1 MARETKQYDL
11 TDILL
16 AVLTAKLRK
25 EVNRLDVMGFD
36 QLNAPNVSKL
46 TKSMIERLLKEN
58 KKAYLKICKDATEEA
73 KDDVTALGIT
83 ATLLPVDEKYV
94 DGILNEYN
102 SVTNYL
108 YYPEADRKRSRLL
121 EAILTAV
128 AVNSRKDYHTELK
141 RFADL
146 WHTQTKQYGETMV
159 DKTRLATF
167 EKNGIKYVMWRTQG
181 DEKVCKECRERN
193 GKIYPIKEFPGKA
206 HYNCRCWLVPILN
219 KDGSNGES
227 R

>member
-1 MARETKQYDL
+1 MARETKQYEL

-16 AVLTAKLRK
+16 ALLTSKLRK

-36 QLNAPNVSKL
+36 ELSAPNVTKL
-46 TKSMIERLLKEN
+46 TKAMIERLLKEN
-58 KKAYLKICKDATEEA
+58 KKAFLKIAKEATEEA
-73 KDDVTALGIT
+73 ADDITALGMSGKPIS
-83 ATLLPVDEKYV
+83 VGEKYV

-102 SVTNYL
+102 GVTNYL
-108 YYPEADRKRSRLL
+108 YYPEADRKRSRLV

-159 DKTRLATF
+159 DKTRLDTF
-167 EKNGIKYVMWRTQG
+167 KKNGIKYVMWVTQG

-193 GKIYPIKEFPGKA
+193 GKIYPLSEYPGKA
-206 HYNCRCWLVPILN
+206 HYNCRCWLVPVLKKEGN
-219 KDGSNGES
+219 NGAS
-227 R
+227 